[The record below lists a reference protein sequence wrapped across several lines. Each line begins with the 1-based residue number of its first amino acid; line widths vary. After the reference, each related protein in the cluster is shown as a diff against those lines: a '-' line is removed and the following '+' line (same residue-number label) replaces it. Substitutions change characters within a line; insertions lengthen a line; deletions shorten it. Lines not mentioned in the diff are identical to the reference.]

1 VYRSLFLLI
10 DSNLILNIFFFNCY
24 LWISKYTSKYFSSSQ
39 ISINYL
45 VHLWFRKEALK
56 LLQSLKRNTVLL
68 PLSKFHT
75 VGSGIM
81 VAKSVELWICTFQ
94 TTRSFGVV
102 DHMIPEKDV

>member
-1 VYRSLFLLI
+1 
-10 DSNLILNIFFFNCY
+10 
-24 LWISKYTSKYFSSSQ
+24 
-39 ISINYL
+39 
-45 VHLWFRKEALK
+45 
-56 LLQSLKRNTVLL
+56 VLL